1 MGPEVHLHLTRR
13 WALEEGFAEADAES
27 IARADVGFDARYPA
41 RASLGNI
48 AKHFAPMAWW
58 WSRRYLKQAIG
69 TRDLVMLGQSLHCAQ
84 DAISH
89 GTLGEKHLLHMFAN
103 GRNPDVWERAPVGIQ
118 RRIERVTRDR
128 LRGYVAAVGLPLR
141 VAGRYPESSPPPTEE
156 PLSVRDSLNTVIAE
170 VLRAAIADGRLP
182 IAEAPVVS
190 VERPRDPSHGD
201 WATNVALVSAKAA
214 GMPPRQVAEIIAEGL
229 RECLGATASAVEVA
243 GPGFIN
249 VRLARDVVAD
259 VVTRIRRERG
269 SFGAGPRT
277 GTRVQVEFVSANPV
291 GPMHVGHGRW
301 AALGDS
307 IARVLEHAGDDVQRE
322 FYINDAGVQMDIFAA
337 SVSARYLELA
347 GRPFAFPE
355 DGYRGAYIS
364 DIAREILDAEGE
376 RWADAPAAER
386 EAHFKEQAYAAV
398 LEHLKRVLHGMGVDF
413 DVWFSERTLHER
425 GSDGRSAIEHGID
438 RLRDAG
444 YVFEDEGAI
453 WFRSTAFG
461 DDKDRVLKKA
471 DGSYTYFAAD
481 VAYHA
486 DKYDRG
492 FDRVIDIWGA
502 DHHGYV
508 KRMESAVAALGHPG
522 QLEVI
527 IGQLV
532 NLFRNGEAV
541 RMSKR
546 TGEMVTFEDLL
557 DEVGADAAR
566 YFFLRRSTDQPL
578 DFDIALAK
586 ERSADNPVYYVQY
599 AHARICSI
607 LRKASG
613 ADTADESV
621 DVEAVAAGIEADDDA
636 LAVLGSEPDT
646 KGGEAELA
654 LLRKLAE
661 FPEVVEVA
669 ARQRAPHKLTGYAED
684 LASAFHQF
692 YTHCQVVVDDA
703 QVRSA
708 RLALCDAS
716 RITLALALG
725 LLGVSAPQRM

>member
-1 MGPEVHLHLTRR
+1 MRETLSTIIT
-13 WALEEGFAEADAES
+13 EAV
-27 IARADVGFDARYPA
+27 RA
-41 RASLGNI
+41 
-48 AKHFAPMAWW
+48 
-58 WSRRYLKQAIG
+58 
-69 TRDLVMLGQSLHCAQ
+69 
-84 DAISH
+84 
-89 GTLGEKHLLHMFAN
+89 
-103 GRNPDVWERAPVGIQ
+103 
-118 RRIERVTRDR
+118 
-128 LRGYVAAVGLPLR
+128 
-141 VAGRYPESSPPPTEE
+141 
-156 PLSVRDSLNTVIAE
+156 TV
-170 VLRAAIADGRLP
+170 ADGRLALDIVP
-182 IAEAPVVS
+182 EVS

-214 GMPPRQVAEIIAEGL
+214 GMPPREVAEIIAGEV
-229 RECLGATASAVEVA
+229 RDRLGATAEAVEIA

-249 VRLARDVVAD
+249 IRLARGVLAD
-259 VVTRIRRERG
+259 VVTRVRTEG
-269 SFGAGPRT
+269 DAFGAGERT

-307 IARVLEHAGDDVQRE
+307 IARILEHAGDDVQRE

-337 SVSARYLELA
+337 SVSARYLELC
-347 GRPFAFPE
+347 GRPGEFPE
-355 DGYRGAYIS
+355 DGYRGAYITE
-364 DIAREILDAEGE
+364 IAREIFEDEATCWLDAT
-376 RWADAPAAER
+376 PASR
-386 EAHFKEQAYAAV
+386 EAHFREKAYAQV
-398 LEHLKRVLHGMGVDF
+398 LAHLQRVLRGMGVDF
-413 DVWFSERTLHER
+413 DVWFSERTLHAPGEA
-425 GSDGRSAIEHGID
+425 GGPSAIERGIE
-438 RLRDAG
+438 RLTEAG
-444 YVFEDEGAI
+444 HVYEHEGAV
-453 WFRSTAFG
+453 WFRSTEFG

-492 FDRVIDIWGA
+492 FDLVIDIWGA

-522 QLEVI
+522 KLEVI

-532 NLFRNGEAV
+532 NLFRNGEVV

-566 YFFLRRSTDQPL
+566 YFFLRRSTDQAL
-578 DFDIALAK
+578 DFDIGLAK
-586 ERSADNPVYYVQY
+586 ERSSDNPVYYVQY

-621 DVEAVAAGIEADDDA
+621 DVAAVAAGIISDVDA
-636 LAVLGSEPDT
+636 LSLLGSEPET
-646 KGGEAELA
+646 LAGEAELT

-661 FPEVVEVA
+661 LPEVVALA
-669 ARQRAPHKLTGYAED
+669 ARQRAPHKLATYAED
-684 LASAFHQF
+684 LAAAFHGF
-692 YTHCQVVVDDA
+692 YTHCQVVVDDP
-703 QVRSA
+703 QLRSA
-708 RLALCDAS
+708 RLALADAS
-716 RITLALALG
+716 RIVLARALG